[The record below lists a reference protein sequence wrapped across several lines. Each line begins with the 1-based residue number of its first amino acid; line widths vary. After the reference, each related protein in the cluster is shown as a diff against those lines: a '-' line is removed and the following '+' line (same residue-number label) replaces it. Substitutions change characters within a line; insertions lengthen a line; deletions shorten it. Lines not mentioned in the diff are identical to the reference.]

1 VVNFGGPRQF
11 NLSSILLKVNGA
23 ADKGRNESSM
33 FAVLGKIW
41 RNETRFTAVE
51 CGILA
56 GLGVIYIEKLLTSA

>member
-1 VVNFGGPRQF
+1 MSLR
-11 NLSSILLKVNGA
+11 
-23 ADKGRNESSM
+23 M
-33 FAVLGKIW
+33 FTVLGMIW